1 MKNFFWDP
9 IFNPKGPSYLMGQTI
24 SANFRF
30 NSPPIVKGILYIL
43 YLYLINLKVTNSGLI
58 YGIDLKGVLLTNFPT
73 PHNPLNV
80 RPIDR

>member
-1 MKNFFWDP
+1 MQGFDK
-9 IFNPKGPSYLMGQTI
+9 I
-24 SANFRF
+24 
-30 NSPPIVKGILYIL
+30 KGILYIL

>member
-1 MKNFFWDP
+1 MDV
-9 IFNPKGPSYLMGQTI
+9 L
-24 SANFRF
+24 
-30 NSPPIVKGILYIL
+30 KGILYIL

-58 YGIDLKGVLLTNFPT
+58 CGIDLKGVLLTNFPP

>member
-1 MKNFFWDP
+1 MSNLVM
-9 IFNPKGPSYLMGQTI
+9 IISMHLCCGQE
-24 SANFRF
+24 NLL
-30 NSPPIVKGILYIL
+30 KGILYIL
-43 YLYLINLKVTNSGLI
+43 YHYLINLKVTNSGLI